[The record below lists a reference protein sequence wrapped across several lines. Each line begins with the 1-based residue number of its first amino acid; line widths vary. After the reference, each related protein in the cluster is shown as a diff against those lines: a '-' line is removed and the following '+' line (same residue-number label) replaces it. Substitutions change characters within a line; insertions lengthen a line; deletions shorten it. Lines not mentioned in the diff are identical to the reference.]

1 MSPKPLVYV
10 AGPYRGE
17 EAMNTRRAMAIGHR
31 LLIDGVV
38 TPIVPHLSLFW
49 DVAFPVSVDRW
60 LDYDLRL
67 MEACDCVYRM
77 LGSSEGADA
86 EVERAMELGIPVFY
100 QADGHE
106 EADLMGTP
114 YSRMYKWAQQDFVT
128 TSQVCRV
135 THG

>member
-1 MSPKPLVYV
+1 MTTKPLAYV
-10 AGPYRGE
+10 AGPYRGQE
-17 EAMNTRRAMAIGHR
+17 VQNCRRAMQVGHR
-31 LLIDGVV
+31 LLVDGFV
-38 TPIVPHLSLFW
+38 TPIVPHLSFAW

-114 YSRMYKWAQQDFVT
+114 YSRMYKWAVDDAVVLT
-128 TSQVCRV
+128 R
-135 THG
+135 G